1 MADDS
6 PRPAFDVFRTAT
18 THLAGFTSAR
28 LERQGGVTAVTFERG
43 DRTTTVL
50 WSEAAPRTVALRASA
65 PRGLLVD
72 ERGQAQTV
80 TAAGGVYRLNLPGAT
95 CRDAVPWRIGGAP
108 RLLVEQ
114 GAAAGRAALAAPPAQ
129 PVARPTAAVPTVPAA
144 RPAVDPSWRP
154 VRPGYL
160 RMQ

>member
-1 MADDS
+1 MA
-6 PRPAFDVFRTAT
+6 
-18 THLAGFTSAR
+18 HLAGFTAAR

-80 TAAGGVYRLNLPGAT
+80 TAAGGVYRLSLPGAT
-95 CRDAVPWRIGGAP
+95 CRDAVPCRIGGAP
-108 RLLVEQ
+108 RLLVER

-129 PVARPTAAVPTVPAA
+129 PVARPTAAAPTAPIVEAH
-144 RPAVDPSWRP
+144 DPPWRP

-160 RMQ
+160 RMR